1 MDVSRSEAQRA
12 ETNVIARSDDRA
24 TISQR
29 RPNVRTHHGASYRRH
44 GYDKR
49 HFGESRT
56 SMHGR
61 RLPIRPIGRTVVRP
75 YIASSVVVM
84 PPKRESIIY
93 VNEFFLCDKDVFNLA
108 T

>member
-1 MDVSRSEAQRA
+1 
-12 ETNVIARSDDRA
+12 
-24 TISQR
+24 
-29 RPNVRTHHGASYRRH
+29 
-44 GYDKR
+44 
-49 HFGESRT
+49 
-56 SMHGR
+56 MHGR